1 VIQIGKRGSMKSTTE
16 ARKKF
21 QEYMSLKGRS
31 LETLWTGSR
40 YINKNIQT
48 KWLYFLAG
56 WTMKGK

>member
-1 VIQIGKRGSMKSTTE
+1 MNKTTE
-16 ARKKF
+16 VRKKF